1 MLNADSLKA
10 VFPKCSDSATW
21 ADSLNTALPKFGIDT
36 RDRMASFLAQTGY
49 ESSQFN
55 HLVENLNYST
65 VGRLM
70 RVWPKRFPT
79 EASAE
84 PYVNNPQKLADF
96 VYANRL
102 GNGDVQSDD
111 GYRFRGR
118 GIIQLTGRS
127 NYLAASTA
135 LKAELAPGADL
146 VAQPDLLADPKY
158 ACLSAAWFWQSRGL
172 NELADDRTDD
182 NDLEDFTEI
191 TRRVNGGTTGVND
204 RFALYKQVLAALH

>member
-10 VFPKCSDSATW
+10 VFPKCSDPATW

-127 NYLAASTA
+127 NYLAASNA